1 MMRNFFKSIIAFT
14 VLFLGSN
21 FSFAQDYLIKNV
33 NLIPM
38 TWDQVMTNHS
48 VLVKGGKVEKICKQ
62 ARSCNADGVT
72 VIDGEGKYLIPGL
85 SDMHAHVDGLGL
97 LKESATAEQV
107 AMAKRVQ
114 NQQLRQY
121 LMFGVTTLRDVAGG
135 ELNLET
141 RDKINRGEV
150 VGPRLY
156 TSYVP
161 MDGDPQLHPAT
172 TPFSD
177 PKTAADFV
185 RKTAAMGFDM
195 VKIYSTL
202 NKETFDAIMDA
213 GKEVGIP
220 VAGHLPMQIDFEYAI
235 KKGMRSIE
243 HLSGYDVACAG
254 PDAGLQPTMDDV
266 YQGWA
271 YCTPKKI
278 KELAEITKKYPVWV
292 DPTLIVVDEVVT
304 EYERYSKQDVA
315 AQFRNAQATMFIEYL
330 YDIFKPLPRNG
341 LKGSRDVRL
350 ALIKGLSDAGVPL
363 LIGTDTTASGFNVH
377 QEMALFAEAGLTP
390 YQILNAAT
398 AEAARYFD
406 KEGEFGTIVEGAS
419 AELVLLDKNP
429 LADIDNAKA
438 IRGVM
443 MRGEWWPKAKIDAE
457 LAVIQEEYKADLEM
471 FKAMQAASH

>member
-1 MMRNFFKSIIAFT
+1 MMRTLFNSIIAFT

-38 TWDQVMTNHS
+38 TSDQVMANHS
-48 VLVKGGKVEKICKQ
+48 VLIKGGKIAKICKQ
-62 ARSCNADGVT
+62 ARQCLDGEAQR
-72 VIDGEGKYLIPGL
+72 IDGSGKFLIPGL
-85 SDMHAHVDGLGL
+85 SDMHVHVDGLAP
-97 LKESATAEQV
+97 LKGSATAEQV

-114 NQQLRQY
+114 SQQLRQY

-141 RDKINRGEV
+141 RDKINRGEMA
-150 VGPRLY
+150 GPRLY

-161 MDGDPQLHPAT
+161 MDGDPQLHSLT
-172 TPFSD
+172 TPFSN

-202 NKETFDAIMDA
+202 NKETFDAILDT

-220 VAGHLPMQIDFEYAI
+220 VMGHLPMQIDFEYAI

-254 PDAGLQPTMDDV
+254 PDAGLLPTMDDV

-271 YCTPKKI
+271 YCTPQKI
-278 KELAEITKKYPVWV
+278 QQLAEITQKYPVWV
-292 DPTLIVVDEVVT
+292 DPTLTVVEEMVT

-315 AQFRNAQATMFIEYL
+315 AQYRNAQATLFSEYMFE
-330 YDIFKPLPRNG
+330 IFHPRPRNG
-341 LKGSRDVRL
+341 LKGSREVRL

-390 YQILNAAT
+390 YQILKAAT
-398 AEAARYFD
+398 VEPARYFD

-429 LADIDNAKA
+429 LADIANAKA
-438 IRGVM
+438 ISGVM
-443 MRGEWWPKAKIDAE
+443 MRGQYWPKAKINAE
-457 LAVIQEEYKADLEM
+457 LAAIQEEYKVDLEM